1 MVTFISSAALIGSTP
16 ARLLRFYSHRSQIR
30 ARHPLP
36 HSRTGRLYLHPW
48 ACGVNYVFHLASYG
62 FCMPTAPDTLFK
74 TLADPTRR
82 AIFERLNRDGEQT
95 VGALTAQA
103 GVSQPAVS
111 KHLGVLKQ
119 AGLVRDRH
127 EGRQT
132 HYSAQLG
139 ALAPLID
146 WTSQMAGFWQSRF
159 DQLEDLLKRQ
169 SHQVARDR
177 VQP

>member
-1 MVTFISSAALIGSTP
+1 
-16 ARLLRFYSHRSQIR
+16 
-30 ARHPLP
+30 
-36 HSRTGRLYLHPW
+36 
-48 ACGVNYVFHLASYG
+48 
-62 FCMPTAPDTLFK
+62 MPTTPDLLFRS
-74 TLADPTRR
+74 LADPTRR
-82 AIFERLNRDGEQT
+82 AIFERLCREGEQT
-95 VGALTAQA
+95 VGSLTTQS

-146 WTSQMAGFWQSRF
+146 WTSQMTRFWQSRF
-159 DQLEDLLKRQ
+159 DDLEDLLKRMDQ
-169 SHQVARDR
+169 
-177 VQP
+177 